1 MGCPCLL
8 RKSGLPRSFTDSVP
22 MCPTENTPCISVAH
36 LATFYGAQL
45 LPCRKVCNK
54 VCGTQQEP
62 SCSWAMQPS
71 HLERTPTYFS
81 FSDHVAGVH
90 SGPSAQGH
98 HMSMFLHTCTSPL
111 LDLQCTC
118 LLVGP
123 WGVQSV
129 HTSVLQSSRD
139 YPYKSLNRTA
149 IGLLHQRQTLM
160 KQQKDSSAW
169 MVLDNR
175 LALDYLLGWE
185 GVWSER
191 APRAACILIILHK
204 FRQIYKR

>member
-1 MGCPCLL
+1 MSDSSQPHGLQPTRLLRPWDFPGKSTGVGCHCLL
-8 RKSGLPRSFTDSVP
+8 RKSGLPRHFTDSVP

-45 LPCRKVCNK
+45 LPCRKLCNK

-98 HMSMFLHTCTSPL
+98 HMYMFLHMCTSPPSTSNAL
-111 LDLQCTC
+111 AS
-118 LLVGP
+118 LLVPGECSP
-123 WGVQSV
+123 FIPM
-129 HTSVLQSSRD
+129 
-139 YPYKSLNRTA
+139 YFSLPGT
-149 IGLLHQRQTLM
+149 TLI
-160 KQQKDSSAW
+160 
-169 MVLDNR
+169 N
-175 LALDYLLGWE
+175 
-185 GVWSER
+185 
-191 APRAACILIILHK
+191 H
-204 FRQIYKR
+204 